1 MIAAVEVIPGR
12 AIIVVE
18 VIRGTEATFVEEG
31 IRHIRIDE
39 IIEEIEDTAET
50 GVEIGAEVT
59 SETHTRQCQRK

>member
-1 MIAAVEVIPGR
+1 MA
-12 AIIVVE
+12 E
-18 VIRGTEATFVEEG
+18 VIRVIGATFVEEG
-31 IRHIRIDE
+31 IHHIRTEE